1 MFKWETLPFG
11 YKVSR
16 AISAFGVLTVI
27 GALIYAGV
35 YKIIPSLFLV
45 AFGMAC
51 CLLFGIGLSI
61 TPEDRAAMDEVQKK
75 FVEVLAKFK
84 GAEEVARALAGE
96 RDDLLTQVGAQK
108 VTLKEMQ
115 KEMDS
120 LSSTLE
126 SLKAKPAPKTP
137 PAPEKEPEAN
147 KELPKG
153 KKEEEKKVETKAD
166 PDKKK
171 EPEVINRKGAPPSPP
186 PAG

>member
-1 MFKWETLPFG
+1 MFKWETLPLG

-35 YKIIPSLFLV
+35 YKVIPSLLLIG
-45 AFGMAC
+45 FGMVC

-61 TPEDRAAMDEVQKK
+61 SPEDEARIEAVQAK
-75 FVEVLAKFK
+75 FQEVLVKFK

-96 RDDLLTQVGAQK
+96 RDDLRTQVQAQTM
-108 VTLKEMQ
+108 TLKEMQ
-115 KEMDS
+115 QEVDS
-120 LSSTLE
+120 LSTTLE

-147 KELPKG
+147 KELPK
-153 KKEEEKKVETKAD
+153 KKEEEKKAETKVD
-166 PDKKK
+166 PEKKK
-171 EPEVINRKGAPPSPP
+171 EPEVINRKGTPPTPP